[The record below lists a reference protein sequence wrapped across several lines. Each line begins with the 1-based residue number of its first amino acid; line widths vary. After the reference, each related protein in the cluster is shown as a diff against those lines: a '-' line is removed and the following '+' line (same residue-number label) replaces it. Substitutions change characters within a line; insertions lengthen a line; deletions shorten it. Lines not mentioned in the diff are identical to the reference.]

1 MSRWIKIILLIL
13 VIYGIELNA
22 QNVATYT
29 VNTSVKYQ
37 EIDHFGASDCWTMY
51 RFGKFATEDNIEKVA
66 DLLFSKEFDEHGNPK
81 GIGLSMWR
89 MNFGAGSHDNA
100 FQKFREIRARM
111 PCILKKNGYYDMS
124 IDGSCG
130 GQFRFLQEAKERDC
144 EYLLGF
150 CNSPPY
156 FMTRSGYT
164 TGGEDSNKPMEAQY
178 SLSLNL
184 DEAGIE
190 SFTEYLSEV
199 LKRTEEVYNLSFDY
213 VDPVNEPEWGAWMGE
228 NMHATNADIRDIC
241 VSLNQK
247 LEAKGLSTRIA
258 IPESARLDYIYSIPS
273 ASAPLVAADYGMK
286 AKNFFSEEGDSYVGN
301 LSHISRHIAG
311 HGYFTTNL
319 TMLNYYRRQ
328 VAEAVKENNVKY
340 WMTEYSLGDSF
351 DDYVPT
357 AQGVDTTINYGL
369 FVARIIHSD
378 LTSGN
383 ASAWHW
389 WLALSDVDYK
399 DGLLYLRRNN
409 DYNVVYQLTDDR
421 YGIVPDSRYAE
432 VYGDCQV
439 VPTKMLW
446 CMGNYSRFIRPFA
459 HRVAVESSVNTDNL
473 TGIMISAYQ
482 NSDGK
487 IVVVVLNYSEENK
500 PVIIRVDGKENV
512 LFRPYITS
520 DHEMD
525 NMRSLDLVN
534 AGANM
539 LVPKRSIT
547 TYVEEEVSSVN
558 DITTGSPVYKIEKG
572 GISLEQTVK
581 HIGIYDETGRALKTY
596 NKKREGDFISLLPGF
611 YVIRVQNEQGNKVEK
626 VIIK

>member
-1 MSRWIKIILLIL
+1 MNRLVKILFLFFI
-13 VIYGIELNA
+13 VCGIEANA
-22 QNVATYT
+22 QDIATYT
-29 VNTSVKYQ
+29 VNPNVVYQ

-66 DLLFSKEFDEHGNPK
+66 DLLFSKEFDEQGNPK

-111 PCILKKNGYYDMS
+111 PCILKKNGYYDMA

-164 TGGEDSNKPMEAQY
+164 TGGEDSNNPMEAKY

-184 DEAGIE
+184 DEEGID
-190 SFTEYLSEV
+190 SFTDYLSEV
-199 LKRTEEVYNLSFDY
+199 LKRTEEEYNISFDY

-228 NMHATNADIRDIC
+228 NMHATNKDIRDIC
-241 VSLNQK
+241 VSLNGK
-247 LEAKGLSTRIA
+247 LEEKGLTTKIA
-258 IPESARLDYIYSIPS
+258 IPESARLDYIYSTPS
-273 ASAPLVAADYGMK
+273 ASAPLVATDYGMK

-311 HGYFTTNL
+311 HGYFTTDL
-319 TMLNYYRRQ
+319 LLLNYYRRQ
-328 VAEAVKENNVKY
+328 VAEAVKANDVKY
-340 WMTEYSLGDSF
+340 WMTDSSLGDSF

-357 AQGVDTTINYGL
+357 AQGVDTSINYGL
-369 FVARIIHSD
+369 FVARIMHSD
-378 LTSGN
+378 LTSGC

-389 WLALSDVDYK
+389 WLALSDVAYK
-399 DGLLYLRRNN
+399 DGLLYLKRND

-421 YGIVPDSRYAE
+421 YGIVPDSRYSE
-432 VYGDCQV
+432 IYGDCEV
-439 VPTKMLW
+439 VQTKMLW

-459 HRVAVESSVNTDNL
+459 HRIAVESTINTDNL
-473 TGIMISAYQ
+473 TGVMISAYQ
-482 NSDGK
+482 NRDGK

-500 PVIIRVDGKENV
+500 PVIINVDGRSDIVFK
-512 LFRPYITS
+512 PYITS
-520 DHEMD
+520 DNEAD
-525 NMRSLDLVN
+525 NLRPLAPVH
-534 AGANM
+534 AGINL

-547 TYVEEEVSSVN
+547 TYVEEGSSSINSVSEP
-558 DITTGSPVYKIEKG
+558 PVYVVETG
-572 GISLEQTVK
+572 GISLKQDVERV
-581 HIGIYDETGRALKTY
+581 IVYDETGRVLNTYPRKTAGDLIAL
-596 NKKREGDFISLLPGF
+596 NSGF
-611 YVIRVQNEQGNKVEK
+611 YIIGVEHEK
-626 VIIK
+626 GYEVGKAIIN